1 MLNGTRYDQ
10 SNVFKE
16 ENDSAIKYY
25 QDARDFTNWV
35 RTNLG
40 DLSSANAVDSV
51 TGERIDNFGN
61 YNIFGEDD
69 DTAIEDPNSNFNQ
82 QRQAVIRYS
91 IEKNLSVAIANYNRY
106 QEKLVLI
113 SKCQNYKKM
122 NGKK

>member
-51 TGERIDNFGN
+51 TGEKIDSFGN
-61 YNIFGEDD
+61 YEIFSSESDKS
-69 DTAIEDPNSNFNQ
+69 IEDPDSNFNQ

-106 QEKLVLI
+106 SGET
-113 SKCQNYKKM
+113 C
-122 NGKK
+122 GCGR